1 MGEKA
6 FFARRRAPRLLS
18 LALRLLRLL
27 PFLNFPL
34 SPTEEGEAPPP
45 GKTAGVFWAFSFV
58 FGSGFTRSKKSLLGE
73 PRLERGKGVWGKM
86 TKPNSAHLMKKKM
99 CQRNNKTASYIYQ
112 KQNHRNRNPKKKTNK
127 KTNKQNKTN

>member
-1 MGEKA
+1 MGA

-58 FGSGFTRSKKSLLGE
+58 FGSVFTRSKKSLLGE

-112 KQNHRNRNPKKKTNK
+112 KQNPRNRNPQKKKTNK